1 MTPHIFRKY
10 KGYNPNEIKCWTP
23 STGINT
29 DSFEV
34 ENITASKGSSKAGT
48 AIPSPLARMELFDT
62 AFNILASDNISLE
75 GNTIYHQLV
84 SDCLDVL
91 QLIFSSRPE
100 DIGPGKKIWFKEW
113 LVSENIEKLK
123 QKGEKHPNYLLG
135 KSLEQIFFDKD
146 NPAYANTGSIFL
158 IFYENVLLGGTSPLT
173 LFFTSPNWTR
183 KIKDGIIQHIPQS
196 ADGDVFFDKDTRPL
210 HLRDEEFVR
219 YLFTL
224 CRQEPEAFRKA
235 QGLRR
240 YINRSVAASRRFS
253 DLLLN
258 NTLTSPSAVL
268 EDEYSKIM
276 TNVDNKQL
284 TIGGLYYHRLKE
296 GREKEKVRKY
306 SDFIINATTDNYQ
319 QQFNEKN
326 EPVFVH
332 PPLVLINGMNIS
344 GDYIEQNVPWNPS
357 TVIRDLY
364 HRAVPLYERKLPQ
377 GNGTAV
383 MYPFITTEDLLED
396 YLLEVP
402 YHINSTKFFSGFR
415 GDFKYLLP
423 VKKAY
428 FNFFT
433 FEDLKSALAITV
445 TNGVVRVALTI
456 PIKNKKG
463 PREILFVKEYAK
475 PKGNIIECRMGIGIY
490 PFYKV
495 KGDAP
500 ALKALKSFDI
510 LLANRIEQE
519 GPERI
524 LLQFYT
530 YKTAGQQGSALP
542 HRMTQRSVFD
552 KGGATATSK
561 YYKVNDS
568 FDYMTLTYKDPAG
581 VQCEGMIIPDFENR
595 VITVNQHKA
604 FTYAVDFGTSN
615 THVAYMDNATELP
628 MPFTIEEADQQ
639 MVLLNAPGTDANPGV
654 RFAFYGQFPAID
666 QTLRREFM
674 PAVITDKSRTT
685 VSFPFKTA
693 TCEVSSFGKQDDA
706 NIDLFSHINIG
717 YYIDQEETQGDV
729 RYTTNLKW
737 LLENNAD
744 HANKNRVMFFLKQL
758 LTQIKVKTVLN
769 NGDLDKMQL
778 AWSLPL
784 SMSKGNRLTLK
795 NAFTEVFKEVF
806 DGSSATLLPSIP
818 ESVAPY
824 FYLTKTENAL
834 HDMANLVNVDIG
846 GGTTDVMMFME
857 SSGQRNDKYISTS
870 FRFAG
875 NDLWGSGFNGKLKD
889 NGFITNYYEY
899 QRANNISPA
908 NESKYLCRAQEDGS
922 LRSDDLVSLLFR
934 YDHKFRFSDS
944 IAIGRPEMQTILYLH
959 YSAIIYHIVEIV
971 ELKDYPLPRY
981 LSFTGK
987 GSQYIRLLCG
997 GGKEELEQ
1005 FTRLLIN
1012 TYSQRELQRGFEV
1025 ILNANPKEVTAN
1037 GSVLYARADKNE
1049 TERYNSLS
1057 EFVHPGFDPLQD
1069 AAFADK
1075 LRSTEKGAFQ
1085 LGDVQEISS
1094 PLNVAV
1100 LRNLN
1105 RFLEKTLNNR
1115 EVIEFLGEF
1124 KIKNLKETYEV
1135 LRWNGNIENG
1145 EGLIYDSYRK
1155 VLNDLRS
1162 RDQDEALPQSLF
1174 FFAFKESLYRLS
1186 KQIVAKKAV

>member
-29 DSFEV
+29 ESFEV

-100 DIGPGKKIWFKEW
+100 EIGPGKRIWFKEW
-113 LVSENIEKLK
+113 LVTENIDKLK

-146 NPAYANTGSIFL
+146 NGAFTNTGSVFL
-158 IFYENVLLGGTSPLT
+158 IFYENTLLGGTSPLT
-173 LFFTSPNWTR
+173 LFFTSPNWSR
-183 KIKDGIIQHIPQS
+183 KIRDGAIINIPQS

-210 HLRDEEFVR
+210 HLRDEEFVT

-224 CRQEPEAFRKA
+224 CRQQPEAFRKA
-235 QGLRR
+235 AGLRK
-240 YINRSVAASRRFS
+240 YINKAVGSSKRFS
-253 DLLLN
+253 HLLQN
-258 NTLTSPSAVL
+258 ERIINSSAVL
-268 EDEYSKIM
+268 DDEYSTIM
-276 TNVDNKQL
+276 TNIDNKHL
-284 TIGGLYYHRLKE
+284 TIGGLHYHRLKE
-296 GREKEKVRKY
+296 GKEKEKVQKY
-306 SDFIINATTDNYQ
+306 SDFIINATVDKYNR
-319 QQFNEKN
+319 QFNEKN
-326 EPVFVH
+326 EEVKVY

-344 GDYIEQNVPWNPS
+344 GDYLEENVPWNPS
-357 TVIRDLY
+357 TMIRDLY
-364 HRAVPLYERKLPQ
+364 HRSIPLYERKLPQ
-377 GNGTAV
+377 GTGTAV
-383 MYPFITTEDLLED
+383 TYPFITTEDLLED

-402 YHINSTKFFSGFR
+402 FNINNNRFFSGFR

-433 FEDLKSALAITV
+433 FSDLKNALNITV
-445 TNGVVRVALTI
+445 TNGVVKVTLKV

-463 PREILFVKEYAK
+463 AKEILFVKEYAK
-475 PKGNIIECRMGIGIY
+475 PKGTIVECRMGLGIY

-495 KGDAP
+495 ESDAP
-500 ALKALKSFDI
+500 ALRALKNYDI

-519 GPERI
+519 GPERVS
-524 LLQFYT
+524 LHFYT
-530 YKTAGQQGSALP
+530 YNTLSHSRNELP
-542 HRMTQRSVFD
+542 QKMLPRSVFD
-552 KGGATATSK
+552 KGGATASSK
-561 YYKVNDS
+561 YYKLKDS
-568 FDYMTLTYKDPAG
+568 FDYIELSYKDPSG
-581 VQCEGMIIPDFENR
+581 ISCEGLIIPDFENR
-595 VITVNQHKA
+595 IISLNQHKA
-604 FTYAVDFGTSN
+604 YTFAVDFGTSN

-628 MPFTIEEADQQ
+628 QPFTIEEADQQ
-639 MVLLNAPGTDANPGV
+639 MVLLNAPGNDPHPGV

-666 QTLRREFM
+666 QTLRREFL
-674 PAVITDKSRTT
+674 PAVITEKGRSP

-693 TCEVSSFGKQDDA
+693 TCEISSFAKGDDS
-706 NIDLFSHINIG
+706 NYDLFSHINIG

-729 RYTTNLKW
+729 IYTTNLKW
-737 LLENNAD
+737 LLENNND
-744 HANKNRVMFFLKQL
+744 NANKNRVKFFLKQL
-758 LTQIKVKTVLN
+758 FAQIKIKTVLN
-769 NGDLDKMQL
+769 NGDLGKLQL
-778 AWSLPL
+778 GWSLPL
-784 SMSKGNRLTLK
+784 SMSMGNRLTLRK
-795 NAFTEVFKEVF
+795 LVEAAFKDVF
-806 DGSSATLLPSIP
+806 DGSGAQLLAAIP

-824 FYLTKTENAL
+824 FFLTKTENAL
-834 HDMANLVNVDIG
+834 HDMANIVNVDIG

-857 SSGQRNDKYISTS
+857 SSGQRDDKYISTS

-875 NDLWGSGFNGKLKD
+875 NDLWGSGFNGKVKD
-889 NGFITNYYEY
+889 NGFITNYFEY
-899 QRANNISPA
+899 QRANNIYPP
-908 NESKYLCRAQEDGS
+908 NEARFLTKAKEDGT

-934 YDHKFRFSDS
+934 YDQEFRFSDS
-944 IAIGRPEMQTILYLH
+944 IAIGRPDMLTVLYLH
-959 YSAIIYHIVEIV
+959 YSAIVYHIIEII
-971 ELKDYPLPRY
+971 ELKGYPLPRY

-987 GSQYIRLLCG
+987 GSQYISLLCG
-997 GGKEELEQ
+997 GGKEELEE

-1012 TYSQRELQRGFEV
+1012 TYSDKQLQRSFEV

-1037 GSVLYARADKNE
+1037 GSILYARADKAE
-1049 TERYNSLS
+1049 TARYSTLA
-1057 EFVHPGFDPLQD
+1057 EFVHPGFNPLKE
-1069 AAFADK
+1069 AAFAEK
-1075 LRSTEKGAFQ
+1075 VRTREKGAFQ
-1085 LGDVQEISS
+1085 LLDVQNIAS

-1100 LRNLN
+1100 LENLN
-1105 RFLEKTLNNR
+1105 NFLEKTLNNR
-1115 EVIEFLGEF
+1115 AVIDFLGEF
-1124 KIKNLKETYEV
+1124 NIRNLKETYEL
-1135 LRWNGNIENG
+1135 LRWNGDIDNG

-1162 RDQDEALPQSLF
+1162 RDQEEPLPQSLF

-1186 KQIVAKKAV
+1186 KQIVAKKSV